1 MKRLTVIIVLL
12 VAGLI
17 LLAEFTM
24 GSSKEKI
31 ETEKNNDF
39 STKNVFT
46 SNSITSKEVQKRYL
60 IMR

>member
-60 IMR
+60 ITR